1 MTFLDDMY
9 VEDEDCEDLRR
20 YGYWSKE
27 YKALNLPSYL
37 GAYLFLCSVPLELT
51 HEYIIMR
58 LEQKPDQPSVLSI
71 RQLMREFQEG
81 ISLSI
86 FFKQRYVRLVDTVLG
101 DIDDQHFL
109 DGHKISLINFDKSVK
124 TLLEVYLEYLQQ
136 WIQMAPRAIVD
147 KNFLEDEWTWLRSCS
162 PLIPETE
169 GLIAHKFC
177 RITIGMIEGISNF
190 LTTNIKKLI
199 KNMSTGEG
207 VDCEDCS
214 QK

>member
-1 MTFLDDMY
+1 MTFLDEDY
-9 VEDEDCEDLRR
+9 VEDEDYEDLRR

-71 RQLMREFQEG
+71 RQGKRKHCDISLLMNITLFQLMREFQEG

-124 TLLEVYLEYLQQ
+124 TLLEVYLEYLQH
-136 WIQMAPRAIVD
+136 WIQMAPRTIVD

-169 GLIAHKFC
+169 GLIAHKFW
-177 RITIGMIEGISNF
+177 
-190 LTTNIKKLI
+190 
-199 KNMSTGEG
+199 
-207 VDCEDCS
+207 
-214 QK
+214 